1 MWVSTTRTK
10 HPAPISCKREHTVF
24 ALKNKIVEPE
34 NSIDA
39 GSKATNALS
48 SRAFMPVGKARNLRR
63 GSRQFVFRIENNYS
77 NLTQKYFRTYPAR
90 HKPRLGTPVNLYPND
105 SSALRKVSYCPVF
118 WRVLGTPSYDPS
130 KNGSK
135 SLVCRISC
143 NAQHAAFVIDTC
155 VDAKPVDP

>member
-77 NLTQKYFRTYPAR
+77 NLTQKYFRIYPSATNPVSAHLSTFIQTIAQRSVKSPTAR
-90 HKPRLGTPVNLYPND
+90 FSGAFSARLHMIQAKMARNRLFAAYH
-105 SSALRKVSYCPVF
+105 A
-118 WRVLGTPSYDPS
+118 TPSTPHS
-130 KNGSK
+130 
-135 SLVCRISC
+135 
-143 NAQHAAFVIDTC
+143 
-155 VDAKPVDP
+155 